1 VRLAGGV
8 PAKLADGADRMHGN
22 KPTVNPQRN
31 ININMLQ
38 LQLIGYLLLG
48 LGAAVYIGMAIGNQD
63 FRVVIAVLGVMA
75 GIAVLLRMGDHYW
88 MLIPVAMMTELPA
101 IPIAGRMLSLA
112 ELSMG
117 ACVAF
122 FVLRMALRREKFRL
136 TPLMFFVLLGLL
148 WIVYIYVRNPVGF
161 AFLGSSTIGARDYQK
176 IFLGVCSFI
185 VISNQKIG
193 DREARWLII
202 AWIVA
207 PIIAAIYSAVG
218 FLVFGMG
225 TEFLADPLEGEYTW
239 HQAMG
244 FPAYCIVIWLFSKY
258 APSQVFSPVT
268 FGRMATFFTCTA
280 VALYS
285 GKRAAFGVLMLTP
298 LVSAVL
304 RKEWAHLIAYV
315 VLGAC
320 GVAVLVI
327 GHGNF
332 VELPFR
338 VQRSL
343 ANLPGQWDPGI
354 KAMTAEG
361 ADSFRDTMRELAW
374 NRINANPLVG
384 KGIGI
389 RPEDFAGV
397 STANFAHQDIELN
410 LALGSAWHNT
420 WLGLWADFGLPSVL
434 FHAVI
439 VIIVLL
445 MAVRNFKDTTR
456 TSNVGVLAMILLL
469 TVIFTTLRSYTSGS
483 SNIAMNVY
491 WQFGLIAA
499 IAGSLAAPS
508 DRKVASHIRDIT
520 SKSIHRAKELL
531 PS

>member
-1 VRLAGGV
+1 
-8 PAKLADGADRMHGN
+8 M
-22 KPTVNPQRN
+22 KPSL
-31 ININMLQ
+31 NINMLQ

-63 FRVVIAVLGVMA
+63 FRLVIAVLGVMA
-75 GIAVLLRMGDHYW
+75 GITVLLRMGNHYW
-88 MLIPVAMMTELPA
+88 MLIPVAMMTDLPA

-117 ACVAF
+117 ACIAVF
-122 FVLRMALRREKFRL
+122 LLRMALRREKFRL
-136 TPLMFFVLLGLL
+136 TPLMFFVLLGLS
-148 WIVYIYVRNPVGF
+148 WIVYIYVRNPAGF

-185 VISNQKIG
+185 VVSNQKIG
-193 DREARWLII
+193 DREAKWLII

-207 PIIAAIYSAVG
+207 PIIAAFYKAVG
-218 FLVFGMG
+218 YIVFDVG
-225 TEFLADPLEGEYTW
+225 TELVADPLEGEYTW

-258 APSQVFSPVT
+258 SPSQVFSPVT
-268 FGRMATFFTCTA
+268 FGRMATFFSCA
-280 VALYS
+280 VVALYS

-298 LVSAVL
+298 LLSAVL
-304 RKEWAHLIAYV
+304 RKEWAHLVAYI
-315 VLGAC
+315 VLGVC
-320 GVAVLVI
+320 GLGVLVM

-397 STANFAHQDIELN
+397 SMANFAQQDVELN
-410 LALGSAWHNT
+410 LALGSSWHNT

-439 VIIVLL
+439 VVMVLL
-445 MAVRNFKDTTR
+445 MAFRNFKSTTR
-456 TSNVGVLAMILLL
+456 SSSLGVLAMILLL
-469 TVIFTTLRSYTSGS
+469 TVIFSVLRSYTSGS
-483 SNIAMNVY
+483 SNVAMSVY

-499 IAGSLAAPS
+499 IAGSLAASP
-508 DRKVASHIRDIT
+508 DRRTASRTTDIG
-520 SKSIHRAKELL
+520 SKYIHRPQELL
-531 PS
+531 PR